1 MAKATKRAKKEI
13 YGVFDGHELIEIGS
27 RHLVLRA
34 FAYAGEEGELIS
46 LARMS
51 PTILKIRKA
60 ELKVRQDHMKMPWRK
75 GMRIASPR
83 DWALCIPSPEYDAEL
98 DARWNEFVAMQSS
111 HEFA

>member
-13 YGVFDGHELIEIGS
+13 YGVFDGHELIEICS

-34 FAYAGEEGELIS
+34 LPYAGKEGEMIS

-51 PTILKIRKA
+51 PSILKIRKA
-60 ELKVRQDHMKMPWRK
+60 EIKLQQDNMKMPWRK
-75 GMRIASPR
+75 RIRFASPR
-83 DWALCIPSPEYDAEL
+83 DWALCIPSPEDDAEM